1 MSDAIVPVDFNDTL
15 KDIEAKFN
23 ENIDFARTILNDME
37 DHVIQNIFE
46 LAEIKREDVDYFISD
61 FLSIVDGAII
71 YGLKYAPLT
80 EDDYI
85 KLCNIINN
93 TFKEINNYL
102 NYYSVYFSISD
113 LKEKIDNDER
123 VVNEILETID
133 RI

>member
-1 MSDAIVPVDFNDTL
+1 MSEVDFRDTL
-15 KDIEAKFN
+15 RDIEAKFN
-23 ENIDFARTILNDME
+23 ENIDFARNILNDME
-37 DHVIQNIFE
+37 DHVIQNIPIFE
-46 LAEIKREDVDYFISD
+46 FAEIKREDVDYFISE
-61 FLSIVDGAII
+61 FLSIIDGAII
-71 YGLKYAPLT
+71 YCLNNAPLT

-102 NYYSVYFSISD
+102 NYYSLYFSISD

-123 VVNEILETID
+123 VVNEILETVD